1 MKEKNMEKQELR
13 SDLIRPPFS
22 SKPGLEGIYIFAAP
36 NEKTENVKA
45 FDICNGWT
53 RLLYKYVV
61 EALNDTYPEDLKN
74 KLGLKKLVSVIKDFT
89 IESDF
94 ILANLKNESYLK
106 ILRVR
111 GYGMLTGNGVGGFGL
126 SHEEARKIQDG
137 ILELACSRLNRILG
151 LFKVQNSM
159 KTRMNEFRAQTD
171 SIKLDPDQYVLIMC
185 DGHCFSKEIKNKF
198 KLPFDDTFIRYMNNA
213 AIEAAK
219 RIQGFVLAYT
229 QSDEISFLLHRREG
243 SPFFDYRL
251 NKMVSLVASWVS
263 TAFMS
268 QIYKDTAKTPASSG
282 DIAEMIDR
290 VESLVFDGR
299 AFNLPTDNDA
309 FAWFLWRQNDCVRN
323 SKQQAAQTYFS
334 HSRLKK
340 LNTDQ
345 QIELLLKEK
354 GIDWNDYEDGKKYGR
369 LIYRENIKKYTENGE
384 EYIRTFW
391 PVHEIQGKFG
401 DDLRKMINP
410 TWKGTNNG
418 L

>member
-1 MKEKNMEKQELR
+1 MEKRELR
-13 SDLIRPPFS
+13 LDLIKPPFQ
-22 SKPGLEGIYIFAAP
+22 SKPGLEGIYIFASP

-45 FDICNGWT
+45 FDICNGWA
-53 RLLYKYVV
+53 RLMYKSLV

-94 ILANLKNESYLK
+94 ILANLKNESSLK

-126 SHEEARKIQDG
+126 SPEEARKIQDG
-137 ILELACSRLNRILG
+137 VLELACSRLNHILG

-171 SIKLDPDQYVLIMC
+171 SIRLDQDQYVLIMC

-219 RIQGFVLAYT
+219 KIQGFVLAYT

-263 TAFMS
+263 TAFMA
-268 QIYKDTAKTPASSG
+268 QIYRDIARTPASSG
-282 DIAEMIDR
+282 DIAEMIDS
-290 VESLVFDGR
+290 VEPLVFDGR

-334 HSRLKK
+334 HSRLKN

-345 QIELLLKEK
+345 QIEILLAEK
-354 GIDWNDYEDGKKYGR
+354 GIDWNDYDDGKKYGR
-369 LIYRENIKKYTENGE
+369 LIYKENIKKYREDGE
-384 EYIRTFW
+384 EYIRTIW
-391 PVHEIQGKFG
+391 PIHEIKNKFG
-401 DDLRKMINP
+401 DELRELINP
-410 TWKGTNNG
+410 TWQGTKNG
-418 L
+418 Q

>member
-45 FDICNGWT
+45 FDICNGWA
-53 RLLYKYVV
+53 RLLYKSVV

-74 KLGLKKLVSVIKDFT
+74 KLGLKKLVSGIQDFLVDG
-89 IESDF
+89 DF
-94 ILANLKNESYLK
+94 ILANLKDGTSLK
-106 ILRVR
+106 ILRAR
-111 GYGMLTGNGVGGFGL
+111 GFGMLTGHGVGGFGL
-126 SHEEARKIQDG
+126 SPEEAKEIQDG
-137 ILELACSRLNRILG
+137 VLGLACSRLNRILDI
-151 LFKVQNSM
+151 FKVQNSL
-159 KTRMNEFRAQTD
+159 KTRMNDLRAQTD

-219 RIQGFVLAYT
+219 KIQGFVLAYT

-243 SPFFDYRL
+243 SPFSNYRL

-263 TAFMS
+263 TAFMA
-268 QIYKDTAKTPASSG
+268 QIYKDIAKTPASSE

-290 VESLVFDGR
+290 VEPLVFDGR

-369 LIYRENIKKYTENGE
+369 LIYKENIKKFTEDGE
-384 EYIRTFW
+384 EYIRTIW

-410 TWKGTNNG
+410 TWQETKKG